1 MFGLRRSIKKIF
13 SGKKGESPA
22 SEKTPEDII
31 RSLFKTK
38 YWNFK
43 SLLSINNTILEI
55 MSEMELA
62 LQGNKKFSMEF
73 IRANCISISVNI
85 YKLIEKINDISG
97 HRYETL
103 YHAFAD
109 IQYKINQTLEDRGK
123 SIEGE
128 LVLSI
133 EEINKDSSKHTGS
146 KMANLGEIMNMT
158 DLSVPHGFVVTAT
171 AYNLFLDHSALQKKI
186 NQQLQSVDIEDIKML
201 EIAGSNIQKLIMESP
216 VPPELERA
224 ILEEYRRLEE
234 KTEKGVKVSMRSSAL
249 GEDSQNSSFAGQYH
263 TELNVSYK
271 TLINS
276 YKIIL
281 ASKYSPR
288 AITYRF
294 NKGFRDEDIV
304 MCVGCMTMVE
314 SVSSGVMYS
323 KDPEDIHNDLIFINA
338 VPGLGK
344 SVVEG
349 SISPDLFVTSKGN
362 TIRLLKKEIHVKN
375 QKILSFSNKELHSI
389 ELNREEQ
396 DKPAITDY
404 QCLSLSKIAVIL
416 ENHFR
421 MPQDIE
427 WAIEKDGSVK
437 ILQSRPLKQLDK
449 EDSNIKDTF
458 NIRVQNKI
466 ILNGGIAASP
476 GVACGPA
483 FILNSADEIKQFPKG
498 AVLVAKNSLPQWATL
513 LNRAVA
519 VVTDRGGISGHLAT
533 VSREFSIPALFD
545 TLVATDRIKNDDIIT
560 VDTYARKVYEGKA
573 EALLRESSARG
584 ISTIKGSPV
593 YITLKRILKHIAPL
607 NLIDPKG
614 DNFTPDGCHTHHDI
628 TRFCHEKAVKEMF
641 DFGKNN
647 RKIKAGKRLII
658 NDVPTQWSI
667 VDLGDGLKESKGKD
681 TVRLD
686 NIASSPMLALWE
698 GMTAVEWDGPPQID
712 TRGFMSIMVESTMNS
727 DLYASSR
734 SSYTQNNCAIISK
747 NFCNLSCRF
756 GYHYSIVQTF
766 VSDMPRENY
775 IRFCFKGG
783 AADHDRKF
791 RRMKLIEEI
800 LTSHDFQVEINED
813 YMNANIEGYN
823 KFFTINCVKILGY
836 LTMHTR
842 QLDMIMGNPARAAYY
857 KEKLLKD
864 ISFWFPRPAQSEVAQ
879 SEV

>member
-13 SGKKGESPA
+13 SGKKGKSPT
-22 SEKTPEDII
+22 SEKSPDDVI

-62 LQGNKKFSMEF
+62 LRGNQRFGMEF
-73 IRANCISISVNI
+73 IRANCTSISVNI
-85 YKLIEKINDISG
+85 YKLIEKMNDISD

-109 IQYKINQTLEDRGK
+109 IQYKINQTLEERGK
-123 SIEGE
+123 LIEGE

-133 EEINKDSSKHTGS
+133 EEINKDSSNHTGS

-158 DLSVPHGFVVTAT
+158 DLNVPHGFVVTAT
-171 AYNLFLDHSALQKKI
+171 AYNLFIDHSVLQKNI

-201 EIAGSNIQKLIMESP
+201 EMASSNIQKLIMQSP
-216 VPPELERA
+216 IPPELERA

-249 GEDSQNSSFAGQYH
+249 GEDSQGSSFAGQYH

-281 ASKYSPR
+281 AGKYSPQ
-288 AITYRF
+288 AIIYRF

-304 MCVGCMTMVE
+304 MCVGCMAMVE

-323 KDPEDIHNDLIFINA
+323 KDPGDIHNDLIFINA

-349 SISPDLFVTSKGN
+349 STSPDLFVTSKGN
-362 TIRLLKKEIHVKN
+362 TIRLVKKEIHVKN
-375 QKILSFSNKELHSI
+375 QKILSFSNKELHFI
-389 ELNREEQ
+389 ELDREEQ

-404 QCLSLSKIAVIL
+404 QSLSLSKIAVIL
-416 ENHFR
+416 ENHFK

-427 WAIEKDGSVK
+427 WAIGKDGSVK

-449 EDSNIKDTF
+449 EDSNIKNTF
-458 NIRVQNKI
+458 NIKVQNKI

-483 FILNSADEIKQFPKG
+483 FILTSADETKQFPKG
-498 AVLVAKNSLPQWATL
+498 AVLVAKNSLPRWAAL
-513 LNRAVA
+513 LNRAAA
-519 VVTDRGGISGHLAT
+519 VVTDRGGIAGHLAT
-533 VSREFSIPALFD
+533 VSREFGIPALFD
-545 TLVATDRIKNDDIIT
+545 TLVATDRIKNEDIIT

-584 ISTIKGSPV
+584 INTIKGSPV
-593 YITLKRILKHIAPL
+593 YITLKRILKHITPL

-614 DNFTPDGCHTHHDI
+614 DNFTPDGCHTYHDI

-641 DFGKNN
+641 DSGKNN
-647 RKIKAGKRLII
+647 RKISAGERLVI
-658 NDVPTQWSI
+658 NDVPTQWLI
-667 VDLGDGLKESKGKD
+667 VDLGDGLKGSKGKD
-681 TVRLD
+681 TVRLE
-686 NIASSPMLALWE
+686 NIASAPMLALWE
-698 GMTAVEWDGPPQID
+698 GITAVEWDGPPPID
-712 TRGFMSIMVESTMNS
+712 TRGFMSIMVESTMNR
-727 DLYASSR
+727 DLCASSQ

-766 VSDMPRENY
+766 VSDNTRENY

-783 AADHDRKF
+783 AADLNRKF

-800 LTSHDFQVEINED
+800 LTRHDFQVEINED
-813 YMNANIEGYN
+813 YMNANVEGYD
-823 KFFTINCVKILGY
+823 KFSTINRLKILGY

-842 QLDMIMGNPARAAYY
+842 QLDMIMGNPARVAYY

-864 ISFWFPRPAQSEVAQ
+864 ISFWFPQPGG
-879 SEV
+879 